1 MKDNGE
7 GGISDYSGWD
17 WLKVFAGTA
26 VIFFAGFLTC
36 AVYNA
41 ISEPADL
48 IYTTVHWGNPDEH
61 GHETSYV
68 KGAQF
73 GSGYGGSDFAGSG
86 GMEPMTVERELMNFL
101 RDFKENKF
109 LSHPLRVDKP
119 VSKITIKIE
128 RKKHYSRPHWT
139 ERLWP

>member
-1 MKDNGE
+1 MTKPQIDQL
-7 GGISDYSGWD
+7 
-17 WLKVFAGTA
+17 LKLLGAF
-26 VIFFAGFLTC
+26 ILGFLVC
-36 AVYNA
+36 AVPLVSGYFE
-41 ISEPADL
+41 SADFV
-48 IYTTVHWGNPDEH
+48 YTTVHWGNPDGH

-101 RDFKENKF
+101 RDFKKNEF

-128 RKKHYSRPHWT
+128 RKKHYSRPHWM
-139 ERLWP
+139 ERIWP